1 MPQPIFAARQRAAI
15 EAIVA
20 RRWLPRLLAGLGLT
34 LAVAALLLA
43 TPARAQIGGSR
54 YAAFVMDSS
63 TGEAIISVNAD
74 EPRYPASLTK
84 MMTLYMV
91 FDAMQQGRITA
102 ATRISVSR
110 HAAGQE
116 PSKLGLK
123 PGSSITVRDAI
134 LALVTKSAND
144 AAAALAEHLGGSEV
158 QFGRMMTRK
167 AEQIGMRNSSFR
179 NASGLPDANQV
190 TTARDMAI
198 LSRALIRHF
207 PNRYGY
213 FSARSFEY
221 RGRTVTGHNRVL
233 TEYDGAD
240 GLKTG
245 FIRASGFNLA
255 ASAMRDGVR
264 VIAVVFGGATSRERD
279 DHIMALMDR
288 GFAERGAAPRDGMLM
303 AERPYAPPPAAPR
316 LVGAASAATMAAPV
330 ARAAPA
336 LREPPRRVASRAPAP
351 A

>member
-1 MPQPIFAARQRAAI
+1 MPQHIIAARTRAAI
-15 EAIVA
+15 EALSARPWTA
-20 RRWLPRLLAGLGLT
+20 RRWLAMLMGCLALGTAL
-34 LAVAALLLA
+34 VAA
-43 TPARAQIGGSR
+43 PAQAQIGGSR
-54 YAAFVMDSS
+54 YAAFVMDSA

-102 ATRISVSR
+102 ATRIPVSR

-123 PGSSITVRDAI
+123 PGSSIAVRDVI
-134 LALVTKSAND
+134 LGLVTKSAND
-144 AAAALAEHLGGSEV
+144 AAAAIAEHLGGSEV

-167 AEQIGMRNSSFR
+167 AEQLGMRNSSFR

-288 GFAERGAAPRDGMLM
+288 GFAERGAAPRGGMMM
-303 AERPYAPPPAAPR
+303 AERPYTPAPMEMPR
-316 LVGAASAATMAAPV
+316 LVGTASAASLAAPV
-330 ARAAPA
+330 AR
-336 LREPPRRVASRAPAP
+336 
-351 A
+351 